1 MVREHLATL
10 VRMAGSPEF
19 RIDDVGVLRVLAHPL
34 RLAILERLS
43 EPATISQ
50 VAARLGTTRTRLYRH
65 LHALHEIGAVEVV
78 ESRQARGFTES
89 VYQAAARRF
98 VPGPGLLS
106 ASSPGEVVD
115 AVLATIFDTTRSDL
129 SVRLASGE
137 LSLDQSGAGPR
148 TFSLALELSLDQ
160 SGAGPRTFSLARQTV
175 RMNPEQAAAVV
186 RAVEQLVATMPDDAH
201 DPDGRTYTF
210 QYVFYPAG
218 DTFG

>member
-1 MVREHLATL
+1 
-10 VRMAGSPEF
+10 MAGSPEF

-137 LSLDQSGAGPR
+137 LSLDQS
-148 TFSLALELSLDQ
+148 E
-160 SGAGPRTFSLARQTV
+160 AGPRTFSLARQTV